1 MTGSS
6 ARCRAGCLSAR
17 LPVAVRVLV
26 AGLVLGVTALAVISL
41 VAGSPAPGRGSTPP
55 AHDVAESAPLTV
67 LHEWDRH
74 RSAAW
79 AAGDT
84 SALAGLY
91 TARSTAGSSDV
102 ALLRRY
108 VARGLRV
115 RDMRM
120 QLLGVRVLTRRPQVI
135 ALEVVDRLDDAVV
148 VRAGDWRTSRR
159 LPSDGA
165 TTHRLVL
172 RLVEGRWRMAR
183 VTVVAS
189 GGVRP

>member
-1 MTGSS
+1 MSL
-6 ARCRAGCLSAR
+6 RV
-17 LPVAVRVLV
+17 PVAVRVLV
-26 AGLVLGVTALAVISL
+26 AGLALGVSVLAVISL
-41 VAGSPAPGRGSTPP
+41 VAGSPAPARVPTPP
-55 AHDVAESAPLTV
+55 ADVVAGPSPFAV
-67 LHEWDRH
+67 LHEWDRR

-79 AAGDT
+79 SAGDT
-84 SALAGLY
+84 AALSRLY
-91 TARSTAGSSDV
+91 TVRSTAGSSDV

-120 QLLGVRVLTRRPQVI
+120 QLLGARVLVRRPWVI

-148 VRAGDWRTSRR
+148 VRSGELQAARR

-172 RLVEGRWRMAR
+172 RLVAGRWRMAR
-183 VTVVAS
+183 VSVVGS
-189 GGVRP
+189 GGVGP